1 MLAVVDVVLEFEL
14 EVVDDTVLSLVVE
27 EVLVVPVVVGFTVVE
42 LVALLLSVVV
52 DSVDDVLV
60 EETDVVVLLP

>member
-1 MLAVVDVVLEFEL
+1 MDVVLEFEL